1 MKQSITTWNP
11 RRNKKA
17 VDQFGFVDV
26 VKIINTNT
34 LPATEAD
41 GADVYNGIDDPG
53 SILGK
58 PSDIF
63 EAMSMQAAINDYKP
77 ESKESEG

>member
-1 MKQSITTWNP
+1 MKQSITTWSP

-26 VKIINTNT
+26 IKIINTNS

-63 EAMSMQAAINDYKP
+63 DAMSMQAAINDYKP
-77 ESKESEG
+77 KSKESEG